1 MLSED
6 RLATLI
12 ERPEVQRRILG
23 DYSGSFSLGLT
34 LNPSDRSEVVIRIR
48 IEDDDPGKIPSHILL
63 DGERVPVIV
72 NTNFRAP
79 TRLPLHVGW

>member
-6 RLATLI
+6 RLAVLI

-23 DYSGSFSLGLT
+23 DYDGSFSLGLT
-34 LNPSDRSEVVIRIR
+34 LNPNDRSEVVIRLR
-48 IEDDDPGKIPSHILL
+48 IEDDDPGMIPSHVML

-72 NTNFRAP
+72 NPGFRAP
-79 TRLPLHVGW
+79 TRLPLHVGR